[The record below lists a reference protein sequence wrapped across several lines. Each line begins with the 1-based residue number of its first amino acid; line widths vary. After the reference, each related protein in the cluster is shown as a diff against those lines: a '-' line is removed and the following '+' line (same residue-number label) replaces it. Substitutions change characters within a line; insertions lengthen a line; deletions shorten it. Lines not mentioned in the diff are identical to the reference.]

1 MLSWGFYCALSNRA
15 HLDIVAIKMHSYSFS
30 TNFCMQLDHANFFYT
45 FEVQLSRS
53 HKTFSWIYKFLIL
66 VFVCLLFFPAG
77 FSPVLWKQW
86 KILCSVLQDCGAAVI
101 NQMIT
106 RHQTAYLIY
115 YRREADIKMI
125 FKSLKDMRYEP
136 KYAKQKLGRNVAV
149 LPSTFSNL
157 WNYL

>member
-1 MLSWGFYCALSNRA
+1 MQTFFIPLKYSSHA
-15 HLDIVAIKMHSYSFS
+15 AIRLFLESIS
-30 TNFCMQLDHANFFYT
+30 
-45 FEVQLSRS
+45 
-53 HKTFSWIYKFLIL
+53 FLIL

-157 WNYL
+157 

>member
-1 MLSWGFYCALSNRA
+1 MLSWGCYCALSNRA

-30 TNFCMQLDHANFFYT
+30 LIYACSWIMQTFFYT

-53 HKTFSWIYKFLIL
+53 RKTFSWIYKFLIL

-86 KILCSVLQDCGAAVI
+86 KILCGVLQDCGAAVI

-106 RHQTAYLIY
+106 RHQTACLIY